1 MTPQTPYAYT
11 GDQAKAEVGLGLL
24 GLTTGGFYLL
34 GDRLEGEI
42 TVVPLKDMALKYVVL
57 QLDYVMEGALE
68 TATIN
73 AKRIHLPM
81 SKTLKGGELY
91 RFPVK
96 LDYRFP
102 RPSYKGKSL
111 NSYWRLR
118 VFLDYDGRQYDQSF
132 ISKVSQVF
140 TGDPRHGTS
149 FEIWVK
155 YGKGAYVVA
164 PQELPTDLIESSSF
178 LMFGFLTPFI
188 FSIAAIAAGEPGW
201 WVIAVLILVVFI
213 CWLLVRLSIFQ
224 MTPMEIQPL
233 RDGQLRLRILDRGN
247 DQLKGAMI
255 GYRFLEHFVEKNG
268 DHETAEKKTLYR
280 KIYPFGEVSRREEYF
295 YEAILPWPETDL
307 PTSGISG
314 RIGYE
319 WEVFLLM
326 PNPLTGG
333 MHEKSWPIEVSRE
346 LFRLAPPTEEELEQ
360 EGLEVLKLKELEYL
374 PKRVGR

>member
-1 MTPQTPYAYT
+1 MAPQTPYAYT
-11 GDQAKAEVGLGLL
+11 GDQAKAEVGLGLS
-24 GLTTGGFYLL
+24 GLTAGGFYLL

-42 TVVPLKDMALKYVVL
+42 TVVPLKDMELKNIVL

-68 TATIN
+68 SATIN
-73 AKRIHLPM
+73 AKRIHLPT
-81 SKTLKGGELY
+81 SEILKSRELY

-96 LDYRFP
+96 LNYRFS
-102 RPSYKGKSL
+102 RPSYKGQSL

-118 VFLDYDGRQYDQSF
+118 VFLDYDGGQYDQSF

-149 FEIWVK
+149 FEILVK
-155 YGKGAYVVA
+155 YGKGVYVVA
-164 PQELPTDLIESSSF
+164 PQELPIDLIEASSF
-178 LMFGFLTPFI
+178 LAFGFLAPFI

-201 WVIAVLILVVFI
+201 WVMAVLILVVFI

-247 DQLKGAMI
+247 DQLKDATI
-255 GYRFLEHFVEKNG
+255 GYRFLEHAVVKNG
-268 DHETAEKKTLYR
+268 DHETTERKTLYLE
-280 KIYPFGEVSRREEYF
+280 IFPFKEVSRREEYF
-295 YEAILPWPETDL
+295 YEAILPWPENDL

-326 PNPLTGG
+326 PNPITGG
-333 MHEKSWPIEVSRE
+333 MHEKKWPIEVSRE
-346 LFRLAPPTEEELEQ
+346 LFRLAAPTEEEQER
-360 EGLEVLKLKELEYL
+360 EGLEILKLKELEYL

>member
-1 MTPQTPYAYT
+1 MTPQAPYAYN
-11 GDQAKAEVGLGLL
+11 GDQAKAEVGLGLS
-24 GLTTGGFYLL
+24 GLTAGEFYLL

-68 TATIN
+68 TATIK
-73 AKRIHLPM
+73 AKRIHLPTPD
-81 SKTLKGGELY
+81 TLKKGQLY
-91 RFPVK
+91 RVPVK
-96 LDYRFP
+96 MDYRFP
-102 RPSYKGKSL
+102 RPSYKGQSL

-118 VFLDYDGRQYDQSF
+118 VILDYDGRQYDQSF

-149 FEIWVK
+149 FEILVK

-178 LMFGFLTPFI
+178 LTFGFLTPFI
-188 FSIAAIAAGEPGW
+188 FSIVAIAAGEPGW
-201 WVIAVLILVVFI
+201 WVMAVLILVVFI

-247 DQLKGAMI
+247 DQLKDATI
-255 GYRFLEHFVEKNG
+255 GYRFLEHAVVKNG
-268 DHETAEKKTLYR
+268 GKETTERKTLYLE
-280 KIYPFGEVSRREEYF
+280 IFPFREVSRREEYF
-295 YEAILPWPETDL
+295 YEAILPWPEKDL

-333 MHEKSWPIEVSRE
+333 MHEKSWPVEVGWE
-346 LFRLAPPTEEELEQ
+346 KFRLAPPTTEELEQ
-360 EGLEVLKLKELEYL
+360 EELEVLKLKELERL
-374 PKRVGR
+374 PRHL